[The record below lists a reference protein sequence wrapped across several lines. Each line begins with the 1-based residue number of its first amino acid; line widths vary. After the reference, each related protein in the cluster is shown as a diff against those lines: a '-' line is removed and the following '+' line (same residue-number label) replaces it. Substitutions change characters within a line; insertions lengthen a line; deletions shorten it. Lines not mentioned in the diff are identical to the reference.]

1 MSGKWNRDKN
11 IDPLV
16 SYAFSVSIGESE
28 IARFSGVDGLSY
40 EVEMIEYRDSA
51 SPNVVSY
58 RQGRRKPCRV
68 TMKRGFLVGGVG
80 GMFFNWIK
88 ECEAGTVTAK
98 NINVTVGDYG
108 IGRGQ
113 DETNGSKLKTW
124 VLSNAR
130 PVKWSLSS
138 LDGNSN
144 NAIVETI
151 EFVVESL
158 SNG

>member
-1 MSGKWNRDKN
+1 MSGRDKS

-16 SYAFSVSIGESE
+16 SFAFSVSIGKDE

-51 SPNVVSY
+51 SPNVVKY

-80 GMFFNWIK
+80 GMFFNWINK
-88 ECEAGTVTAK
+88 CQTGEVESKDISVT
-98 NINVTVGDYG
+98 IGDYG
-108 IGRGQ
+108 VSRN
-113 DETNGSKLKTW
+113 DETGGSSLKTW
-124 VLSNAR
+124 ELRGAR

-138 LDGNSN
+138 LDGNSSN
-144 NAIVETI
+144 SVIESI
-151 EFVVESL
+151 EFVVEELACS
-158 SNG
+158 